1 MSKSSNYW
9 RKREREWKKADLKDE
24 AEYIQEIQDIYSTM
38 LTQINKEIESFF
50 VRYSNKEGMSM
61 AEAKR
66 KASDIDIKEYEKKAK
81 KYVKEKDFSKEANE
95 QMRLYNLAMKVNRLE
110 LLKANIGLELTAGSD
125 ELVSFTKEKL
135 EGAALK
141 QIQRNAGILGDTI
154 VDNAKTAKTIANSS
168 FKNATFSERIWSQ
181 QDLLKNDL
189 YGILSTALIQGRNPR
204 EFIPK
209 VRKSFDVTRYQA
221 ERLLRTELT
230 RVRIQAQAESYEA
243 NGIDEYE
250 YVACGL
256 KDVCPICKVLDKQ
269 IFKLKDME
277 IGENAPPM
285 HPNCVVPDTE
295 IIAPDIEAIT
305 KSDYSGDVIKFVTAN
320 GRNLTVT
327 PNHIVP
333 TSRGWIRAKNLVKG
347 DKVFCYRGCIE
358 NGTVGTPTDNNR
370 TATIE
375 NLFASIIETQGSA
388 TSFVPAASVDLKGDV
403 IPNSKI
409 NIVFVNGELRD
420 KINALMS
427 KFISDSFLIGT
438 GETRESVLSR
448 DGSLSKLLIRIG
460 LAFDGFMGRFD
471 KGSVFFRSSATS
483 RDLISLRRTS
493 DYDARLFKYS
503 VNNAATDFILIG
515 NSQATHAGS
524 VISDNGNLIN
534 LSLSSVNRNSQSN
547 SIFNENFFNSFSSLM
562 DNSRYLSDTFTTL
575 IEIDDIIDIQRCSYS
590 GHVYDASSLSTLY
603 IANGIVTSNCHCSTA
618 PYSDRKVYEQW
629 LNGLANGDHD
639 LRFDE
644 WKDSSGKMAAE
655 LKNDWSKTETRAFSK
670 KEQQEFVNY
679 AKEKGINLVGVK
691 NFDGNP
697 ELLKQ
702 QIDSLRYAMNK
713 YPLRVNKKVSLTIGN
728 LQDEDFASTS
738 DLNITLNKKILRNKD
753 ISEKNIVNDGKFAS
767 PRLQDIVIHE
777 YGHALSTQYGYRGV
791 EIAKKAYYN
800 LYRKEL
806 NADAI
811 LEYLDKNI
819 SGYCTRYYGNREI
832 DIAYNKLKESKFK
845 EITSEILAKNEWQ
858 ETSFT
863 QEYIRMFFRR

>member
-135 EGAALK
+135 EGAALE

-256 KDVCPICKVLDKQ
+256 RDVCPICKVLDKQ
-269 IFKLKDME
+269 TFKLKDME

-285 HPNCVVPDTE
+285 HPNCVLPDTE
-295 IIAPDIEAIT
+295 IIAPGIEAIT

-320 GRNLTVT
+320 GRNVTVT

-333 TSRGWIRAKNLVKG
+333 TSRGWIRAKNLIKG

-358 NGTVGTPTDNNR
+358 SRTIGTPTDNNR
-370 TATIE
+370 TPTIE
-375 NLFASIIETQGSA
+375 NLFASIIEAQSST
-388 TSFVPAASVDLKGDV
+388 TRCVPAASIDLKGDV

-409 NIVFVNGELRD
+409 NIIFVDGKLGD
-420 KINALMS
+420 KINTLMS

-483 RDLISLRRTS
+483 RDLISLRRAS

-503 VNNAATDFILIG
+503 VNNTATDFILIG
-515 NSQATHAGS
+515 NSQTTNAGS
-524 VISDNGNLIN
+524 VISDNGSLIN

-575 IEIDDIIDIQRCSYS
+575 IEVDDIIDIQRCFYS

-618 PYSDRKVYEQW
+618 PYSDRKEYEKW
-629 LNGLANGDHD
+629 LNGLANGEHS
-639 LRFDE
+639 LRFDAWKEQEVTRNLAIRNKNIYGIPTYHSETINKKTQKKVDQALHNVFKEYPEMREFIKKIEFSDKMEDSELASAVINRKLETTLRLNKNLFSDSKKLNDLLSNCPSVFTKKSSIEDYLTHECIHFLE
-644 WKDSSGKMAAE
+644 WKYAIEKQQ
-655 LKNDWSKTETRAFSK
+655 KKAFDYI
-670 KEQQEFVNY
+670 EQDY
-679 AKEKGINLVGVK
+679 YSRL
-691 NFDGNP
+691 
-697 ELLKQ
+697 LLKKACKECDLSYN
-702 QIDSLRYAMNK
+702 DSVIEKEICLYARLK
-713 YPLRVNKKVSLTIGN
+713 
-728 LQDEDFASTS
+728 ASEAIAEACSGGTS
-738 DLNITLNKKILRNKD
+738 RLAKKIKYLVDKEWR
-753 ISEKNIVNDGKFAS
+753 
-767 PRLQDIVIHE
+767 
-777 YGHALSTQYGYRGV
+777 GH
-791 EIAKKAYYN
+791 
-800 LYRKEL
+800 
-806 NADAI
+806 
-811 LEYLDKNI
+811 
-819 SGYCTRYYGNREI
+819 
-832 DIAYNKLKESKFK
+832 
-845 EITSEILAKNEWQ
+845 
-858 ETSFT
+858 
-863 QEYIRMFFRR
+863 

>member
-135 EGAALK
+135 EGAALE

-181 QDLLKNDL
+181 QNLLKNDL
-189 YGILSTALIQGRNPR
+189 YGILSTSLIQGRNPR

-256 KDVCPICKVLDKQ
+256 RDVCPICKVLDKQ

-277 IGENAPPM
+277 IGINAPPM
-285 HPNCVVPDTE
+285 HPNCVLPDTE
-295 IIAPDIEAIT
+295 IIAPGIEAIT

-320 GRNLTVT
+320 GRNVTVT

-358 NGTVGTPTDNNR
+358 SRTIGTPTDNNR
-370 TATIE
+370 TPTIE
-375 NLFASIIETQGSA
+375 NLFASIIEAQSST
-388 TSFVPAASVDLKGDV
+388 TCCVPAASIDLKGDV

-409 NIVFVNGELRD
+409 NIIFVDGKLGD
-420 KINALMS
+420 KINTLMS

-483 RDLISLRRTS
+483 RDLISLRRAS

-503 VNNAATDFILIG
+503 VNNTATDFILIG
-515 NSQATHAGS
+515 NSQTAHAGS
-524 VISDNGNLIN
+524 VISDNGSLIN
-534 LSLSSVNRNSQSN
+534 LSLSSVNRNSQRN

-575 IEIDDIIDIQRCSYS
+575 IEIDDIIDIQRCFYS

-618 PYSDRKVYEQW
+618 PHSDRKEYEKW
-629 LNGLANGDHD
+629 LDGLANGGHD

-644 WKDSSGKMAAE
+644 WKELEAKTNNSGALNGAWNNE
-655 LKNDWSKTETRAFSK
+655 NDPNYK
-670 KEQQEFVNY
+670 KR
-679 AKEKGINLVGVK
+679 
-691 NFDGNP
+691 D
-697 ELLKQ
+697 
-702 QIDSLRYAMNK
+702 
-713 YPLRVNKKVSLTIGN
+713 
-728 LQDEDFASTS
+728 
-738 DLNITLNKKILRNKD
+738 
-753 ISEKNIVNDGKFAS
+753 
-767 PRLQDIVIHE
+767 
-777 YGHALSTQYGYRGV
+777 
-791 EIAKKAYYN
+791 EIAKALYAQITNRKKSYEIKQVAKNSGFTEEEVSNIYEHVFIRKHKFRSGEIKKFDPDYYMAHSWLRLRQGKDIQKHDITMLN
-800 LYRKEL
+800 HELAEEKEMQDSLDVIYEDSHERVQKIYNYQKEL
-806 NADAI
+806 
-811 LEYLDKNI
+811 LEYLKDH
-819 SGYCTRYYGNREI
+819 
-832 DIAYNKLKESKFK
+832 DV
-845 EITSEILAKNEWQ
+845 
-858 ETSFT
+858 
-863 QEYIRMFFRR
+863 

>member
-135 EGAALK
+135 EGAALE

-256 KDVCPICKVLDKQ
+256 RDVCPLCKELDKQ

-285 HPNCVVPDTE
+285 HPNC
-295 IIAPDIEAIT
+295 
-305 KSDYSGDVIKFVTAN
+305 
-320 GRNLTVT
+320 
-327 PNHIVP
+327 H
-333 TSRGWIRAKNLVKG
+333 
-347 DKVFCYRGCIE
+347 C
-358 NGTVGTPTDNNR
+358 
-370 TATIE
+370 
-375 NLFASIIETQGSA
+375 
-388 TSFVPAASVDLKGDV
+388 
-403 IPNSKI
+403 
-409 NIVFVNGELRD
+409 
-420 KINALMS
+420 AL
-427 KFISDSFLIGT
+427 
-438 GETRESVLSR
+438 
-448 DGSLSKLLIRIG
+448 
-460 LAFDGFMGRFD
+460 
-471 KGSVFFRSSATS
+471 
-483 RDLISLRRTS
+483 
-493 DYDARLFKYS
+493 
-503 VNNAATDFILIG
+503 
-515 NSQATHAGS
+515 
-524 VISDNGNLIN
+524 
-534 LSLSSVNRNSQSN
+534 
-547 SIFNENFFNSFSSLM
+547 
-562 DNSRYLSDTFTTL
+562 
-575 IEIDDIIDIQRCSYS
+575 
-590 GHVYDASSLSTLY
+590 
-603 IANGIVTSNCHCSTA
+603 A
-618 PYSDRKVYEQW
+618 PYSDRGVYEKW
-629 LNGLANGDHD
+629 LDGLANGEHD

-644 WKDSSGKMAAE
+644 WKERQSEKSKGFLMSKVKEKIEKTSNDKRYANLSTE
-655 LKNDWSKTETRAFSK
+655 WKNDFNIEIDESVKELNYSSVSRA
-670 KEQQEFVNY
+670 
-679 AKEKGINLVGVK
+679 
-691 NFDGNP
+691 
-697 ELLKQ
+697 LK
-702 QIDSLRYAMNK
+702 SLRNMLNQYPEINK
-713 YPLRVNKKVSLTIGN
+713 YVKRI
-728 LQDEDFASTS
+728 STS
-738 DLNITLNKKILRNKD
+738 DNGAMVFRPSEND
-753 ISEKNIVNDGKFAS
+753 ISLNPKFFKDPDAYRNLIKEQVKIGYWMKGTTIESDMVHEAAHVLEFVLLNRNVNYKNTLQKERAWDSCNEAEKIVLEAFNNLRAKGIIRGN
-767 PRLQDIVIHE
+767 RL
-777 YGHALSTQYGYRGV
+777 
-791 EIAKKAYYN
+791 
-800 LYRKEL
+800 KESL
-806 NADAI
+806 RS
-811 LEYLDKNI
+811 I
-819 SGYCTRYYGNREI
+819 SGYAYVNDSEALAESFSDCFINGNNAHE
-832 DIAYNKLKESKFK
+832 LSK
-845 EITSEILAKNEWQ
+845 EIKRLVDAKL
-858 ETSFT
+858 
-863 QEYIRMFFRR
+863 RR

>member
-135 EGAALK
+135 EGAALE

-243 NGIDEYE
+243 NGINEYE

-256 KDVCPICKVLDKQ
+256 KDVCPLCKELDKQ

-277 IGENAPPM
+277 IGENAPPR
-285 HPNCVVPDTE
+285 HPNC
-295 IIAPDIEAIT
+295 
-305 KSDYSGDVIKFVTAN
+305 
-320 GRNLTVT
+320 
-327 PNHIVP
+327 H
-333 TSRGWIRAKNLVKG
+333 
-347 DKVFCYRGCIE
+347 C
-358 NGTVGTPTDNNR
+358 
-370 TATIE
+370 
-375 NLFASIIETQGSA
+375 
-388 TSFVPAASVDLKGDV
+388 
-403 IPNSKI
+403 
-409 NIVFVNGELRD
+409 
-420 KINALMS
+420 AL
-427 KFISDSFLIGT
+427 
-438 GETRESVLSR
+438 
-448 DGSLSKLLIRIG
+448 
-460 LAFDGFMGRFD
+460 
-471 KGSVFFRSSATS
+471 
-483 RDLISLRRTS
+483 
-493 DYDARLFKYS
+493 
-503 VNNAATDFILIG
+503 
-515 NSQATHAGS
+515 
-524 VISDNGNLIN
+524 
-534 LSLSSVNRNSQSN
+534 
-547 SIFNENFFNSFSSLM
+547 
-562 DNSRYLSDTFTTL
+562 
-575 IEIDDIIDIQRCSYS
+575 
-590 GHVYDASSLSTLY
+590 
-603 IANGIVTSNCHCSTA
+603 A

-644 WKDSSGKMAAE
+644 WK
-655 LKNDWSKTETRAFSK
+655 
-670 KEQQEFVNY
+670 EQFY
-679 AKEKGINLVGVK
+679 AIN
-691 NFDGNP
+691 
-697 ELLKQ
+697 
-702 QIDSLRYAMNK
+702 
-713 YPLRVNKKVSLTIGN
+713 KVSSKLGDRKVYITEQAIDKVKQVEFEGLLDSVGLKELHREILRKSMGDNDSNEVLTIVNVNDYNQKVITFGLERSVMPSKN
-728 LQDEDFASTS
+728 IEALTMMKKSGYQSVYWLHNHGFTNEFSYDDLGCFYDEKVKAVTIVT
-738 DLNITLNKKILRNKD
+738 NKGKIAVLNKTKNYNLTKFRD
-753 ISEKNIVNDGKFAS
+753 IIFEERRKYENPVDHT
-767 PRLQDIVIHE
+767 D
-777 YGHALSTQYGYRGV
+777 
-791 EIAKKAYYN
+791 EIAK
-800 LYRKEL
+800 
-806 NADAI
+806 AI
-811 LEYLDKNI
+811 L
-819 SGYCTRYYGNREI
+819 RRH
-832 DIAYNKLKESKFK
+832 
-845 EITSEILAKNEWQ
+845 NECGIQW
-858 ETSFT
+858 
-863 QEYIRMFFRR
+863 IR

>member
-110 LLKANIGLELTAGSD
+110 LLKANIGLELIAGSD
-125 ELVSFTKEKL
+125 ELVSFTKETL
-135 EGAALK
+135 EGAALE

-154 VDNAKTAKTIANSS
+154 VDNAKTAKTIANAS

-256 KDVCPICKVLDKQ
+256 RDVCPICKILDKQ

-277 IGENAPPM
+277 PGENAPPM
-285 HPNCVVPDTE
+285 HPNCVLPDTE
-295 IIAPDIEAIT
+295 IIAPGIEAIT

-320 GRNLTVT
+320 GRNVTVT
-327 PNHIVP
+327 PNHIMP

-358 NGTVGTPTDNNR
+358 SRTIGTPTDNNR
-370 TATIE
+370 APTIE
-375 NLFASIIETQGSA
+375 NLFASIIEAQGS
-388 TSFVPAASVDLKGDV
+388 TTCCVPAASVDLKGDV

-409 NIVFVNGELRD
+409 NIIFVDGKLRD
-420 KINALMS
+420 KINTLMS
-427 KFISDSFLIGT
+427 KCISNSFLIGT

-483 RDLISLRRTS
+483 RDLISLRRAS
-493 DYDARLFKYS
+493 DYDARLSKYS
-503 VNNAATDFILIG
+503 VNNTATDFILIG
-515 NSQATHAGS
+515 NSQTTHAGS
-524 VISDNGNLIN
+524 VISNNGNFIN

-575 IEIDDIIDIQRCSYS
+575 IEVDDIIDIQRCFYS

-603 IANGIVTSNCHCSTA
+603 IANGIVTSNCHCATA
-618 PYSDRKVYEQW
+618 PHSDRKEYEKW

-644 WKDSSGKMAAE
+644 WKSIDFNAQIEQHKKGNKVNITSQAINKIKNVRPTGYTEDEAHESMLVRQE
-655 LKNDWSKTETRAFSK
+655 LLSYSK
-670 KEQQEFVNY
+670 KYNNSNEVLALRKITNTEKTPTNFVKGTEDSVDFLGDSDTFHLLVSSDERTLELVHNHPGLSY
-679 AKEKGINLVGVK
+679 FSMNDINVFMTYPTIKTMTIVTNQGKTWYINKLDNFNFVEAKSV
-691 NFDGNP
+691 
-697 ELLKQ
+697 
-702 QIDSLRYAMNK
+702 M
-713 YPLRVNKKVSLTIGN
+713 
-728 LQDEDFASTS
+728 
-738 DLNITLNKKILRNKD
+738 KD
-753 ISEKNIVNDGKFAS
+753 IVEKYKDKDVAIEKF
-767 PRLQDIVIHE
+767 LKK
-777 YGHALSTQYGYRGV
+777 GY
-791 EIAKKAYYN
+791 
-800 LYRKEL
+800 
-806 NADAI
+806 
-811 LEYLDKNI
+811 
-819 SGYCTRYYGNREI
+819 
-832 DIAYNKLKESKFK
+832 
-845 EITSEILAKNEWQ
+845 
-858 ETSFT
+858 SFGI
-863 QEYIRMFFRR
+863 ERN

>member
-66 KASDIDIKEYEKKAK
+66 KASDIDIKEYEKKVK

-110 LLKANIGLELTAGSD
+110 LLKANIGLELTTGSD

-135 EGAALK
+135 EGAALE

-154 VDNAKTAKTIANSS
+154 IDNAKTAKTIANSS

-256 KDVCPICKVLDKQ
+256 RDVCPICKVLDKQ

-277 IGENAPPM
+277 PGENAPPM
-285 HPNCVVPDTE
+285 HPNCVLPDTE
-295 IIAPDIEAIT
+295 IIAPGIEAIT

-320 GRNLTVT
+320 GRNVTVT

-333 TSRGWIRAKNLVKG
+333 TSRGWIRAKNLIKG

-358 NGTVGTPTDNNR
+358 SRTIGTPTDNNR
-370 TATIE
+370 TPTIE
-375 NLFASIIETQGSA
+375 NLFASIIEAQSST
-388 TSFVPAASVDLKGDV
+388 TCCVPAASIDLKGDV

-409 NIVFVNGELRD
+409 NIIFVDGKLGD
-420 KINALMS
+420 KINTLMS

-483 RDLISLRRTS
+483 RDLISLRRAS

-503 VNNAATDFILIG
+503 VNNTATDFILIG
-515 NSQATHAGS
+515 NSQTTHAGS
-524 VISDNGNLIN
+524 VISDNGSLIN

-575 IEIDDIIDIQRCSYS
+575 IEVDDIIDIQRCFYS

-618 PYSDRKVYEQW
+618 PYSDRKEYEKW
-629 LNGLANGDHD
+629 LDGLANGEHN
-639 LRFDE
+639 LRFDK
-644 WKDSSGKMAAE
+644 W
-655 LKNDWSKTETRAFSK
+655 
-670 KEQQEFVNY
+670 
-679 AKEKGINLVGVK
+679 KEKQALHENKKGPITVITESAINRVPLMKLTRLTEKEAKKLQAIHKRLLEESRVHNQSNEVGYKMTPDFKPKETKYGSDDKLIFSSVSISPKTYVAHNHPRNNSYSINDLLFFYENEDVQLLTIVK
-691 NFDGNP
+691 NNGNI
-697 ELLKQ
+697 ELL
-702 QIDSLRYAMNK
+702 D
-713 YPLRVNKKVSLTIGN
+713 
-728 LQDEDFASTS
+728 
-738 DLNITLNKKILRNKD
+738 
-753 ISEKNIVNDGKFAS
+753 
-767 PRLQDIVIHE
+767 
-777 YGHALSTQYGYRGV
+777 
-791 EIAKKAYYN
+791 KAN
-800 LYRKEL
+800 F
-806 NADAI
+806 
-811 LEYLDKNI
+811 DK
-819 SGYCTRYYGNREI
+819 
-832 DIAYNKLKESKFK
+832 SKFK
-845 EITSEILAKNEWQ
+845 TLVRRNIKKYTSNKGEIDYDKVISQTLKEASKKGLIEWMK
-858 ETSFT
+858 S
-863 QEYIRMFFRR
+863 

>member
-50 VRYSNKEGMSM
+50 VRYSNKKGMSM

-135 EGAALK
+135 EGAALE

-189 YGILSTALIQGRNPR
+189 YGILSKALIQGRNPR

-256 KDVCPICKVLDKQ
+256 RDVCPICKVLDKQ

-285 HPNCVVPDTE
+285 HPNC
-295 IIAPDIEAIT
+295 
-305 KSDYSGDVIKFVTAN
+305 
-320 GRNLTVT
+320 
-327 PNHIVP
+327 
-333 TSRGWIRAKNLVKG
+333 
-347 DKVFCYRGCIE
+347 
-358 NGTVGTPTDNNR
+358 
-370 TATIE
+370 
-375 NLFASIIETQGSA
+375 
-388 TSFVPAASVDLKGDV
+388 
-403 IPNSKI
+403 
-409 NIVFVNGELRD
+409 
-420 KINALMS
+420 
-427 KFISDSFLIGT
+427 
-438 GETRESVLSR
+438 
-448 DGSLSKLLIRIG
+448 
-460 LAFDGFMGRFD
+460 
-471 KGSVFFRSSATS
+471 
-483 RDLISLRRTS
+483 
-493 DYDARLFKYS
+493 
-503 VNNAATDFILIG
+503 
-515 NSQATHAGS
+515 
-524 VISDNGNLIN
+524 
-534 LSLSSVNRNSQSN
+534 
-547 SIFNENFFNSFSSLM
+547 
-562 DNSRYLSDTFTTL
+562 
-575 IEIDDIIDIQRCSYS
+575 
-590 GHVYDASSLSTLY
+590 
-603 IANGIVTSNCHCSTA
+603 HCSTA
-618 PYSDRKVYEQW
+618 PHSDRKVYEQW
-629 LNGLANGDHD
+629 LNGLANGEHD

-644 WKDSSGKMAAE
+644 WKDSTGKMAAE
-655 LKNDWSKTETRAFSK
+655 LKNDWSKTETRTFSK

-679 AKEKGINLVGVK
+679 AKEKGVNLVGIK
-691 NFDGNP
+691 NFDGDP

-713 YPLRVNKKVSLTIGN
+713 YPLKVNKKVSLTVGN
-728 LQDEDFASTS
+728 LDDEDFASTAN
-738 DLNITLNKKILRNKD
+738 LNITLNKKILRNKD
-753 ISEKNIVNDGKFAS
+753 VSEKNIANDGEFAS

-806 NADAI
+806 NADEI
-811 LEYLDKNI
+811 LDYLDKNI

-845 EITSEILAKNEWQ
+845 EITSEILARNEWQ

>member
-135 EGAALK
+135 EGAALE

-154 VDNAKTAKTIANSS
+154 VDNAKTARTIANSS

-285 HPNCVVPDTE
+285 HPNCVLPDTE
-295 IIAPDIEAIT
+295 IIAPGIEAIT

-320 GRNLTVT
+320 GRNVTVT

-333 TSRGWIRAKNLVKG
+333 TSRGWIRAKNLIKG

-358 NGTVGTPTDNNR
+358 SRTIGTPTDNNR
-370 TATIE
+370 TPTIE
-375 NLFASIIETQGSA
+375 NLFASIIEAQGS
-388 TSFVPAASVDLKGDV
+388 TTCCVPAASIDLKGDV

-409 NIVFVNGELRD
+409 NIIFVDGKLGD
-420 KINALMS
+420 KINTLMS
-427 KFISDSFLIGT
+427 KFISDSFLVGT

-483 RDLISLRRTS
+483 RDLISLRRAS

-503 VNNAATDFILIG
+503 VNNTATDFILIG
-515 NSQATHAGS
+515 NSQTTHAGS
-524 VISDNGNLIN
+524 VISDNGSLIN

-562 DNSRYLSDTFTTL
+562 DNSRYLSDTFATL
-575 IEIDDIIDIQRCSYS
+575 IEIDDIIDIQRCFYS

-618 PYSDRKVYEQW
+618 PYSDRKVYEKW
-629 LNGLANGDHD
+629 LNGLANGEHS

-644 WKDSSGKMAAE
+644 WKEQEVTRNLAIRNKNIYGIPTYHSETINKKTQKKVDQALHNVFKEYPEMREFIKKIEFSDKMEDSE
-655 LKNDWSKTETRAFSK
+655 LASAVINRKLETTLRLNKNLFSDSK
-670 KEQQEFVNY
+670 KLNDLLSNCPSVFTKKGSIEDYLTHECIHFLEWKYAIEKQQKKAFDYIEQDY
-679 AKEKGINLVGVK
+679 YSRL
-691 NFDGNP
+691 
-697 ELLKQ
+697 LLKKACKECDLSYN
-702 QIDSLRYAMNK
+702 DSVIEKEICLYARLK
-713 YPLRVNKKVSLTIGN
+713 
-728 LQDEDFASTS
+728 ASEAIAEACSGGTS
-738 DLNITLNKKILRNKD
+738 RLAKKIKYLVDKEWR
-753 ISEKNIVNDGKFAS
+753 
-767 PRLQDIVIHE
+767 
-777 YGHALSTQYGYRGV
+777 GH
-791 EIAKKAYYN
+791 
-800 LYRKEL
+800 
-806 NADAI
+806 
-811 LEYLDKNI
+811 
-819 SGYCTRYYGNREI
+819 
-832 DIAYNKLKESKFK
+832 
-845 EITSEILAKNEWQ
+845 
-858 ETSFT
+858 
-863 QEYIRMFFRR
+863 

>member
-135 EGAALK
+135 EGAALE

-277 IGENAPPM
+277 IGENAPPR
-285 HPNCVVPDTE
+285 HPNC
-295 IIAPDIEAIT
+295 
-305 KSDYSGDVIKFVTAN
+305 
-320 GRNLTVT
+320 
-327 PNHIVP
+327 H
-333 TSRGWIRAKNLVKG
+333 
-347 DKVFCYRGCIE
+347 C
-358 NGTVGTPTDNNR
+358 
-370 TATIE
+370 
-375 NLFASIIETQGSA
+375 
-388 TSFVPAASVDLKGDV
+388 
-403 IPNSKI
+403 
-409 NIVFVNGELRD
+409 
-420 KINALMS
+420 AL
-427 KFISDSFLIGT
+427 
-438 GETRESVLSR
+438 
-448 DGSLSKLLIRIG
+448 
-460 LAFDGFMGRFD
+460 
-471 KGSVFFRSSATS
+471 
-483 RDLISLRRTS
+483 
-493 DYDARLFKYS
+493 
-503 VNNAATDFILIG
+503 
-515 NSQATHAGS
+515 
-524 VISDNGNLIN
+524 
-534 LSLSSVNRNSQSN
+534 
-547 SIFNENFFNSFSSLM
+547 
-562 DNSRYLSDTFTTL
+562 
-575 IEIDDIIDIQRCSYS
+575 
-590 GHVYDASSLSTLY
+590 
-603 IANGIVTSNCHCSTA
+603 A

-629 LNGLANGDHD
+629 LNGLANGEHD

-644 WKDSSGKMAAE
+644 WKEQEVTRNLAIRNKNIYGIPTYHSETINKKTQKKVDQALHNVFKEYPEMREFIKKIEFSDKMEDSE
-655 LKNDWSKTETRAFSK
+655 LASAVINRKLETTLRLNKNLFSDSK
-670 KEQQEFVNY
+670 KLNDLLSNCPSVFTKKSSIEDYLTHECIHFLEWKYAIEKQQKKAFDYIEQDY
-679 AKEKGINLVGVK
+679 YSRL
-691 NFDGNP
+691 
-697 ELLKQ
+697 LLKKACKECDLSYN
-702 QIDSLRYAMNK
+702 DSVIEKEICLYARLK
-713 YPLRVNKKVSLTIGN
+713 
-728 LQDEDFASTS
+728 ASEAIAEACSGGTS
-738 DLNITLNKKILRNKD
+738 RLAKKIKYLVDKEWR
-753 ISEKNIVNDGKFAS
+753 
-767 PRLQDIVIHE
+767 
-777 YGHALSTQYGYRGV
+777 GH
-791 EIAKKAYYN
+791 
-800 LYRKEL
+800 
-806 NADAI
+806 
-811 LEYLDKNI
+811 
-819 SGYCTRYYGNREI
+819 
-832 DIAYNKLKESKFK
+832 
-845 EITSEILAKNEWQ
+845 
-858 ETSFT
+858 
-863 QEYIRMFFRR
+863 

>member
-50 VRYSNKEGMSM
+50 VRYSNKKGMSM

-135 EGAALK
+135 EGAALE

-256 KDVCPICKVLDKQ
+256 RDVCPLCKELDKQ

-277 IGENAPPM
+277 IGENAPPR
-285 HPNCVVPDTE
+285 HPNC
-295 IIAPDIEAIT
+295 
-305 KSDYSGDVIKFVTAN
+305 
-320 GRNLTVT
+320 
-327 PNHIVP
+327 H
-333 TSRGWIRAKNLVKG
+333 
-347 DKVFCYRGCIE
+347 C
-358 NGTVGTPTDNNR
+358 
-370 TATIE
+370 
-375 NLFASIIETQGSA
+375 
-388 TSFVPAASVDLKGDV
+388 
-403 IPNSKI
+403 
-409 NIVFVNGELRD
+409 
-420 KINALMS
+420 AL
-427 KFISDSFLIGT
+427 
-438 GETRESVLSR
+438 
-448 DGSLSKLLIRIG
+448 
-460 LAFDGFMGRFD
+460 
-471 KGSVFFRSSATS
+471 
-483 RDLISLRRTS
+483 
-493 DYDARLFKYS
+493 
-503 VNNAATDFILIG
+503 
-515 NSQATHAGS
+515 
-524 VISDNGNLIN
+524 
-534 LSLSSVNRNSQSN
+534 
-547 SIFNENFFNSFSSLM
+547 
-562 DNSRYLSDTFTTL
+562 
-575 IEIDDIIDIQRCSYS
+575 
-590 GHVYDASSLSTLY
+590 
-603 IANGIVTSNCHCSTA
+603 A

-629 LNGLANGDHD
+629 LNGLANGEHD
-639 LRFDE
+639 LRFEE
-644 WKDSSGKMAAE
+644 WKDSTGKMAAE
-655 LKNDWSKTETRAFSK
+655 LKNDWSKTETRTFSK

-679 AKEKGINLVGVK
+679 AKEKGVNLVGVK
-691 NFDGNP
+691 NFDGDP

-713 YPLRVNKKVSLTIGN
+713 YPLKVNKKVSLTVGN
-728 LQDEDFASTS
+728 LDDEDFASTAN
-738 DLNITLNKKILRNKD
+738 LNITLNKKILRNKD
-753 ISEKNIVNDGKFAS
+753 VSEKNIANDGEFAS

-777 YGHALSTQYGYRGV
+777 YGHVLSAQYGNRGV

-806 NADAI
+806 NADEI

-819 SGYCTRYYGNREI
+819 SGYCTRYYGNREL

>member
-135 EGAALK
+135 EGAALE

-189 YGILSTALIQGRNPR
+189 YGILSAALIQGRNPR

-277 IGENAPPM
+277 PGENAPPM
-285 HPNCVVPDTE
+285 HPNCVLPDTE
-295 IIAPDIEAIT
+295 IIAPGIEAIT

-320 GRNLTVT
+320 GRNVTVT

-358 NGTVGTPTDNNR
+358 SRTIGTPTDNNR
-370 TATIE
+370 TPTIE
-375 NLFASIIETQGSA
+375 NLFASIIEAQSST
-388 TSFVPAASVDLKGDV
+388 TCCVPAASIDLKGDV

-409 NIVFVNGELRD
+409 NIIFVDGKLGD
-420 KINALMS
+420 KINTLMS

-483 RDLISLRRTS
+483 RDLISLRRAS

-503 VNNAATDFILIG
+503 VNNTATDFILIG
-515 NSQATHAGS
+515 NSQTTHTGS
-524 VISDNGNLIN
+524 VISDNGSLIN

-575 IEIDDIIDIQRCSYS
+575 IEIDDIIDIQRCFYS

-618 PYSDRKVYEQW
+618 PHSDRKEYEKW
-629 LNGLANGDHD
+629 LDGLANEEHD

-644 WKDSSGKMAAE
+644 WKEQEVTRNLAIRNKNIYGIPTYHSETINKRTQKKVDQALHNVFKEYPEMREFIKKIEFSDKMEDSE
-655 LKNDWSKTETRAFSK
+655 LASAVINRKLETTLRLNKNLFSDSK
-670 KEQQEFVNY
+670 KLNDLLSNCPSVFTKKSSIEDYLTHECIHFLEWKYAIEKQQKKAFDYIEQDY
-679 AKEKGINLVGVK
+679 YSRL
-691 NFDGNP
+691 
-697 ELLKQ
+697 LLKKACKECDLSYN
-702 QIDSLRYAMNK
+702 DSVIEKEICLYARLK
-713 YPLRVNKKVSLTIGN
+713 
-728 LQDEDFASTS
+728 ASEAIAEACSGGTS
-738 DLNITLNKKILRNKD
+738 RLAKKIKYLVDKEWR
-753 ISEKNIVNDGKFAS
+753 
-767 PRLQDIVIHE
+767 
-777 YGHALSTQYGYRGV
+777 GH
-791 EIAKKAYYN
+791 
-800 LYRKEL
+800 
-806 NADAI
+806 
-811 LEYLDKNI
+811 
-819 SGYCTRYYGNREI
+819 
-832 DIAYNKLKESKFK
+832 
-845 EITSEILAKNEWQ
+845 
-858 ETSFT
+858 
-863 QEYIRMFFRR
+863 

>member
-135 EGAALK
+135 EGAALE

-277 IGENAPPM
+277 PGENAPPM
-285 HPNCVVPDTE
+285 HPNCVLPDTE
-295 IIAPDIEAIT
+295 IIAPGIEAIT

-320 GRNLTVT
+320 GRNVTVT

-358 NGTVGTPTDNNR
+358 SRTIGTPTDNNR
-370 TATIE
+370 TPTIE
-375 NLFASIIETQGSA
+375 NLFASIIEAQSST
-388 TSFVPAASVDLKGDV
+388 TCCVPAASIDLKGDV

-409 NIVFVNGELRD
+409 NIIFVDGKLGD
-420 KINALMS
+420 KINTLMS

-483 RDLISLRRTS
+483 RDLISLRRAS

-503 VNNAATDFILIG
+503 VNNTATDFILIG
-515 NSQATHAGS
+515 NSQTTHTGS
-524 VISDNGNLIN
+524 VISDNGSLIN

-575 IEIDDIIDIQRCSYS
+575 IEIDDIIDIQRCFYS

-618 PYSDRKVYEQW
+618 PHSDRKEYEKW
-629 LNGLANGDHD
+629 LDGLANEEHD

-644 WKDSSGKMAAE
+644 WKEQEVTRNLAIRNKNIYGIPTYHSETINKRTQKKVDQALHNVFKEYPEMREFIKKIEFSDKMEDSE
-655 LKNDWSKTETRAFSK
+655 LASAVINRKLETTLRLNKNLFSDSK
-670 KEQQEFVNY
+670 KLNDLLSNCPSVFTKKSSIEDYLTHECIHFLEWKYAIEKQQKKAFDYIEQDY
-679 AKEKGINLVGVK
+679 YSRL
-691 NFDGNP
+691 
-697 ELLKQ
+697 LLKKACKECDLSYN
-702 QIDSLRYAMNK
+702 DSVIEKEICLYARLK
-713 YPLRVNKKVSLTIGN
+713 
-728 LQDEDFASTS
+728 ASEAIAEACSGGTS
-738 DLNITLNKKILRNKD
+738 RLAKKIKYLVDKEWR
-753 ISEKNIVNDGKFAS
+753 
-767 PRLQDIVIHE
+767 
-777 YGHALSTQYGYRGV
+777 GH
-791 EIAKKAYYN
+791 
-800 LYRKEL
+800 
-806 NADAI
+806 
-811 LEYLDKNI
+811 
-819 SGYCTRYYGNREI
+819 
-832 DIAYNKLKESKFK
+832 
-845 EITSEILAKNEWQ
+845 
-858 ETSFT
+858 
-863 QEYIRMFFRR
+863 

>member
-9 RKREREWKKADLKDE
+9 RKREREWKKADLRDE
-24 AEYIQEIQDIYSTM
+24 AKYIQEIQDIYSTM

-50 VRYSNKEGMSM
+50 VRYSNKESMSM
-61 AEAKR
+61 VEAKR

-95 QMRLYNLAMKVNRLE
+95 QLRLYNLAMKVNRLE

-135 EGAALK
+135 EGAALE
-141 QIQRNAGILGDTI
+141 QIRRNAGILGDTI

-256 KDVCPICKVLDKQ
+256 RDVCPLCKELDKQ

-277 IGENAPPM
+277 IGENAPPR
-285 HPNCVVPDTE
+285 HPNC
-295 IIAPDIEAIT
+295 
-305 KSDYSGDVIKFVTAN
+305 
-320 GRNLTVT
+320 
-327 PNHIVP
+327 H
-333 TSRGWIRAKNLVKG
+333 
-347 DKVFCYRGCIE
+347 C
-358 NGTVGTPTDNNR
+358 
-370 TATIE
+370 
-375 NLFASIIETQGSA
+375 
-388 TSFVPAASVDLKGDV
+388 
-403 IPNSKI
+403 
-409 NIVFVNGELRD
+409 
-420 KINALMS
+420 AL
-427 KFISDSFLIGT
+427 
-438 GETRESVLSR
+438 
-448 DGSLSKLLIRIG
+448 
-460 LAFDGFMGRFD
+460 
-471 KGSVFFRSSATS
+471 
-483 RDLISLRRTS
+483 
-493 DYDARLFKYS
+493 
-503 VNNAATDFILIG
+503 
-515 NSQATHAGS
+515 
-524 VISDNGNLIN
+524 
-534 LSLSSVNRNSQSN
+534 
-547 SIFNENFFNSFSSLM
+547 
-562 DNSRYLSDTFTTL
+562 
-575 IEIDDIIDIQRCSYS
+575 
-590 GHVYDASSLSTLY
+590 
-603 IANGIVTSNCHCSTA
+603 A

-629 LNGLANGDHD
+629 LNGLANGEHD

-644 WKDSSGKMAAE
+644 WKDSTGKMAAE
-655 LKNDWSKTETRAFSK
+655 LKNDWSKTETRTFSK

-679 AKEKGINLVGVK
+679 AKEKGVNLVGIK
-691 NFDGNP
+691 NFDGDP

-713 YPLRVNKKVSLTIGN
+713 YPLKVNKKVSLTVGN
-728 LQDEDFASTS
+728 LDDEDFASTAN
-738 DLNITLNKKILRNKD
+738 LNITLNKKILRNKD
-753 ISEKNIVNDGKFAS
+753 VSEKNIANDGEFAS

-777 YGHALSTQYGYRGV
+777 YGHVLSAQYGNRGV

-806 NADAI
+806 NADEI

-819 SGYCTRYYGNREI
+819 SGYCTRYYGNREL

>member
-135 EGAALK
+135 EGAALE

-256 KDVCPICKVLDKQ
+256 RDVCPICKVLDKQ

-285 HPNCVVPDTE
+285 HPNCHCAL
-295 IIAPDIEAIT
+295 APHSE
-305 KSDYSGDVIKFVTAN
+305 
-320 GRNLTVT
+320 
-327 PNHIVP
+327 
-333 TSRGWIRAKNLVKG
+333 
-347 DKVFCYRGCIE
+347 
-358 NGTVGTPTDNNR
+358 
-370 TATIE
+370 
-375 NLFASIIETQGSA
+375 
-388 TSFVPAASVDLKGDV
+388 
-403 IPNSKI
+403 
-409 NIVFVNGELRD
+409 
-420 KINALMS
+420 
-427 KFISDSFLIGT
+427 
-438 GETRESVLSR
+438 
-448 DGSLSKLLIRIG
+448 
-460 LAFDGFMGRFD
+460 
-471 KGSVFFRSSATS
+471 
-483 RDLISLRRTS
+483 
-493 DYDARLFKYS
+493 
-503 VNNAATDFILIG
+503 
-515 NSQATHAGS
+515 
-524 VISDNGNLIN
+524 
-534 LSLSSVNRNSQSN
+534 
-547 SIFNENFFNSFSSLM
+547 
-562 DNSRYLSDTFTTL
+562 
-575 IEIDDIIDIQRCSYS
+575 
-590 GHVYDASSLSTLY
+590 
-603 IANGIVTSNCHCSTA
+603 
-618 PYSDRKVYEQW
+618 RKEYEKW
-629 LNGLANGDHD
+629 LDGLANGEHS

-644 WKDSSGKMAAE
+644 WKEQASFKESGLRTKDKGNYGVKWNVIKGKNYTRRFDALSDNPKANQLAA
-655 LKNDWSKTETRAFSK
+655 TRARNMLK
-670 KEQQEFVNY
+670 HRDGRNTEELY
-679 AKEKGINLVGVK
+679 AISLTSAKDVSNILDQHNPFGVTRTEKFNKDMERAEKANNIVLLMHNHPNGYTPSIDDLN
-691 NFDGNP
+691 
-697 ELLKQ
+697 ELLNHTN
-702 QIDSLRYAMNK
+702 A
-713 YPLRVNKKVSLTIGN
+713 VGLTVGHN
-728 LQDEDFASTS
+728 GTLFFYSKPKARLTES
-738 DLNITLNKKILRNKD
+738 DLTVVLMKCKGYNSLEERYIKAMEMLSKD
-753 ISEKNIVNDGKFAS
+753 EKF
-767 PRLQDIVIHE
+767 LFE
-777 YGHALSTQYGYRGV
+777 
-791 EIAKKAYYN
+791 
-800 LYRKEL
+800 
-806 NADAI
+806 
-811 LEYLDKNI
+811 
-819 SGYCTRYYGNREI
+819 
-832 DIAYNKLKESKFK
+832 FK
-845 EITSEILAKNEWQ
+845 VL
-858 ETSFT
+858 
-863 QEYIRMFFRR
+863 

>member
-95 QMRLYNLAMKVNRLE
+95 QMRQYNLAMKVNRLE

-135 EGAALK
+135 EGAALE

-230 RVRIQAQAESYEA
+230 RVHIQAQAESYEA

-256 KDVCPICKVLDKQ
+256 RDVCPICKVLDKQ

-277 IGENAPPM
+277 PGENAPPM
-285 HPNCVVPDTE
+285 HPNCVLPDTE
-295 IIAPDIEAIT
+295 IIAPGIEAIT

-320 GRNLTVT
+320 GRNVTVT

-333 TSRGWIRAKNLVKG
+333 TSRGWIRAKNLIKG

-358 NGTVGTPTDNNR
+358 SRTIGTPTDNNR
-370 TATIE
+370 TPTIE
-375 NLFASIIETQGSA
+375 NLFASIIEAQSST
-388 TSFVPAASVDLKGDV
+388 TCCVPAASIDLKGDV

-409 NIVFVNGELRD
+409 NIIFVDGKLGD
-420 KINALMS
+420 KINTLMS

-471 KGSVFFRSSATS
+471 KDSVFFRSSATS
-483 RDLISLRRTS
+483 RDLISLRRAS

-503 VNNAATDFILIG
+503 VNNTATDFILIG
-515 NSQATHAGS
+515 NSQTTHAGS
-524 VISDNGNLIN
+524 VISDNGSLIN

-575 IEIDDIIDIQRCSYS
+575 IEVDDIIDIQRCFYS

-618 PYSDRKVYEQW
+618 PYSDRKEYEKW
-629 LNGLANGDHD
+629 LNGLANGEHS

-644 WKDSSGKMAAE
+644 WKEQEVTRNLAIRNKNIYGIPTYHSETINKKTQKKVDQALHNVFKEYPEMREFIKKIEFSDKMEDSE
-655 LKNDWSKTETRAFSK
+655 LASAVINRKLETTLRLNKNLFSDSK
-670 KEQQEFVNY
+670 KLNDLLSNCPSVFTKKSSIEDYLTHECIHFLEWKYAIEKQQKKAFDYIEQDY
-679 AKEKGINLVGVK
+679 YSRL
-691 NFDGNP
+691 
-697 ELLKQ
+697 LLKKACKECDLSYN
-702 QIDSLRYAMNK
+702 DSVIEKEICLYARLK
-713 YPLRVNKKVSLTIGN
+713 
-728 LQDEDFASTS
+728 ASEAIAEACSGGTS
-738 DLNITLNKKILRNKD
+738 RLAKKIKYLVDKEWR
-753 ISEKNIVNDGKFAS
+753 
-767 PRLQDIVIHE
+767 
-777 YGHALSTQYGYRGV
+777 GH
-791 EIAKKAYYN
+791 
-800 LYRKEL
+800 
-806 NADAI
+806 
-811 LEYLDKNI
+811 
-819 SGYCTRYYGNREI
+819 
-832 DIAYNKLKESKFK
+832 
-845 EITSEILAKNEWQ
+845 
-858 ETSFT
+858 
-863 QEYIRMFFRR
+863 

>member
-9 RKREREWKKADLKDE
+9 RKRELEWKKADLKDE

-50 VRYSNKEGMSM
+50 IRYSTKEGMSM

-135 EGAALK
+135 EGAALE

-256 KDVCPICKVLDKQ
+256 KDVCPLCKELDRQ

-277 IGENAPPM
+277 PGENAPP
-285 HPNCVVPDTE
+285 
-295 IIAPDIEAIT
+295 
-305 KSDYSGDVIKFVTAN
+305 
-320 GRNLTVT
+320 R
-327 PNHIVP
+327 
-333 TSRGWIRAKNLVKG
+333 
-347 DKVFCYRGCIE
+347 
-358 NGTVGTPTDNNR
+358 
-370 TATIE
+370 
-375 NLFASIIETQGSA
+375 
-388 TSFVPAASVDLKGDV
+388 
-403 IPNSKI
+403 
-409 NIVFVNGELRD
+409 
-420 KINALMS
+420 
-427 KFISDSFLIGT
+427 
-438 GETRESVLSR
+438 
-448 DGSLSKLLIRIG
+448 
-460 LAFDGFMGRFD
+460 
-471 KGSVFFRSSATS
+471 
-483 RDLISLRRTS
+483 
-493 DYDARLFKYS
+493 
-503 VNNAATDFILIG
+503 
-515 NSQATHAGS
+515 HA
-524 VISDNGNLIN
+524 
-534 LSLSSVNRNSQSN
+534 
-547 SIFNENFFNSFSSLM
+547 
-562 DNSRYLSDTFTTL
+562 
-575 IEIDDIIDIQRCSYS
+575 
-590 GHVYDASSLSTLY
+590 
-603 IANGIVTSNCHCSTA
+603 NCHCSTA
-618 PYSDRKVYEQW
+618 PYSDRSAYEKW
-629 LNGLANGDHD
+629 LNGLANGEHS

-644 WKDSSGKMAAE
+644 WKENISKMAAE
-655 LKNDWSKTETRAFSK
+655 SKNDWSKTETRTFSK

-679 AKEKGINLVGVK
+679 AKEKGINLVGIK
-691 NFDGNP
+691 NFDGDP

-702 QIDSLRYAMNK
+702 QIDSLQYAMNK

-728 LQDEDFASTS
+728 LPDEDFASTA
-738 DLNITLNKKILRNKD
+738 DLNITLNKKILRSKI
-753 ISEKNIVNDGKFAS
+753 ISEKNIVNGGNFAS
-767 PRLQDIVIHE
+767 PRLKDIVIHE
-777 YGHALSTQYGYRGV
+777 YGHALSTQYGNRGV

-800 LYRKEL
+800 LYRKEVRS
-806 NADAI
+806 DEI
-811 LEYLDKNI
+811 LSYLEKNV
-819 SGYCTRYYGNREI
+819 SVYCSHYYGDYDLDVLRKKVNVKR
-832 DIAYNKLKESKFK
+832 YK
-845 EITSEILAKNEWQ
+845 EITSEILAKNEWK
-858 ETSFT
+858 ETAFT
-863 QEYIRMFFRR
+863 HEYIRLLLERRLSNEQ

>member
-135 EGAALK
+135 EGAALE

-181 QDLLKNDL
+181 QDLLKNGL

-277 IGENAPPM
+277 PGENAPPM
-285 HPNCVVPDTE
+285 HPNC
-295 IIAPDIEAIT
+295 
-305 KSDYSGDVIKFVTAN
+305 
-320 GRNLTVT
+320 
-327 PNHIVP
+327 
-333 TSRGWIRAKNLVKG
+333 
-347 DKVFCYRGCIE
+347 
-358 NGTVGTPTDNNR
+358 
-370 TATIE
+370 
-375 NLFASIIETQGSA
+375 
-388 TSFVPAASVDLKGDV
+388 
-403 IPNSKI
+403 
-409 NIVFVNGELRD
+409 
-420 KINALMS
+420 
-427 KFISDSFLIGT
+427 
-438 GETRESVLSR
+438 
-448 DGSLSKLLIRIG
+448 
-460 LAFDGFMGRFD
+460 
-471 KGSVFFRSSATS
+471 
-483 RDLISLRRTS
+483 
-493 DYDARLFKYS
+493 
-503 VNNAATDFILIG
+503 
-515 NSQATHAGS
+515 
-524 VISDNGNLIN
+524 
-534 LSLSSVNRNSQSN
+534 
-547 SIFNENFFNSFSSLM
+547 
-562 DNSRYLSDTFTTL
+562 
-575 IEIDDIIDIQRCSYS
+575 
-590 GHVYDASSLSTLY
+590 
-603 IANGIVTSNCHCSTA
+603 HCSTA
-618 PYSDRKVYEQW
+618 PHSDRKVYEQW
-629 LNGLANGDHD
+629 LDGLANGEHD

-644 WKDSSGKMAAE
+644 WKDTTGKMAAE
-655 LKNDWSKTETRAFSK
+655 LKNDWSKTETRTFSK

-679 AKEKGINLVGVK
+679 AKEKEINLVGIK

-702 QIDSLRYAMNK
+702 QIDSLHYAINK
-713 YPLRVNKKVSLTIGN
+713 YPLKVNKKVSLTIGN
-728 LQDEDFASTS
+728 LQDADFASTAN
-738 DLNITLNKKILRNKD
+738 LNITLNKKILRNKD
-753 ISEKNIVNDGKFAS
+753 VSEKNIANDGEFAS

-806 NADAI
+806 NADEI
-811 LEYLDKNI
+811 LDYLDKNI

-832 DIAYNKLKESKFK
+832 DIACNKLKESKFK

>member
-135 EGAALK
+135 EGAALE

-285 HPNCVVPDTE
+285 HPNCHCAL
-295 IIAPDIEAIT
+295 APHSE
-305 KSDYSGDVIKFVTAN
+305 
-320 GRNLTVT
+320 
-327 PNHIVP
+327 
-333 TSRGWIRAKNLVKG
+333 
-347 DKVFCYRGCIE
+347 
-358 NGTVGTPTDNNR
+358 
-370 TATIE
+370 
-375 NLFASIIETQGSA
+375 
-388 TSFVPAASVDLKGDV
+388 
-403 IPNSKI
+403 
-409 NIVFVNGELRD
+409 
-420 KINALMS
+420 
-427 KFISDSFLIGT
+427 
-438 GETRESVLSR
+438 
-448 DGSLSKLLIRIG
+448 
-460 LAFDGFMGRFD
+460 
-471 KGSVFFRSSATS
+471 
-483 RDLISLRRTS
+483 
-493 DYDARLFKYS
+493 
-503 VNNAATDFILIG
+503 
-515 NSQATHAGS
+515 
-524 VISDNGNLIN
+524 
-534 LSLSSVNRNSQSN
+534 
-547 SIFNENFFNSFSSLM
+547 
-562 DNSRYLSDTFTTL
+562 
-575 IEIDDIIDIQRCSYS
+575 
-590 GHVYDASSLSTLY
+590 
-603 IANGIVTSNCHCSTA
+603 
-618 PYSDRKVYEQW
+618 RKEYEKWQD
-629 LNGLANGDHD
+629 GLANGEHS

-644 WKDSSGKMAAE
+644 WKEQASFKESGLRTKDKGNYGVKWNVIKG
-655 LKNDWSKTETRAFSK
+655 KNYTRRFDALSDNPKANQLVATRARNMLK
-670 KEQQEFVNY
+670 HRDGRNTEELY
-679 AKEKGINLVGVK
+679 AISLTSAKDVSNILDQHNPFGVTRTEKFNKDMERAEKANNVVLLMHNHPNGYTPSIDDLN
-691 NFDGNP
+691 
-697 ELLKQ
+697 ELLNHTN
-702 QIDSLRYAMNK
+702 A
-713 YPLRVNKKVSLTIGN
+713 VGLTVGHN
-728 LQDEDFASTS
+728 GTLFFYSKPKARLTES
-738 DLNITLNKKILRNKD
+738 DLTVVLMKCKGYNSLEERYIKAMEMLSKD
-753 ISEKNIVNDGKFAS
+753 EKF
-767 PRLQDIVIHE
+767 LFE
-777 YGHALSTQYGYRGV
+777 
-791 EIAKKAYYN
+791 
-800 LYRKEL
+800 
-806 NADAI
+806 
-811 LEYLDKNI
+811 
-819 SGYCTRYYGNREI
+819 
-832 DIAYNKLKESKFK
+832 FK
-845 EITSEILAKNEWQ
+845 VL
-858 ETSFT
+858 
-863 QEYIRMFFRR
+863 

>member
-135 EGAALK
+135 EGAALE

-277 IGENAPPM
+277 PGENAPPM
-285 HPNCVVPDTE
+285 HPNCVLPDTE
-295 IIAPDIEAIT
+295 IIAPGIEAIT

-320 GRNLTVT
+320 GRNVTVT

-333 TSRGWIRAKNLVKG
+333 TSRGWIRAKNLIKG

-358 NGTVGTPTDNNR
+358 SRTIGTPTDNNR
-370 TATIE
+370 TPTIE
-375 NLFASIIETQGSA
+375 NLFASIIEAQSST
-388 TSFVPAASVDLKGDV
+388 TCCVPAASIDLKGDV

-409 NIVFVNGELRD
+409 NIIFVDGKLGD
-420 KINALMS
+420 KINTLMS

-483 RDLISLRRTS
+483 RDLISLRRAS

-503 VNNAATDFILIG
+503 VNNTATDFILIG
-515 NSQATHAGS
+515 NSQTTHAGS
-524 VISDNGNLIN
+524 VISDNGSLIN

-575 IEIDDIIDIQRCSYS
+575 IEVDDIIDIQRCFYS

-618 PYSDRKVYEQW
+618 PYSDRKEYEKW
-629 LNGLANGDHD
+629 LNGLANGEHS

-644 WKDSSGKMAAE
+644 WKEQEVTRNLAIRNKNIYGIPTYHSETINKKTQKKVDQALHNVFKEYPEMREFIKKIEFSDKMEDSE
-655 LKNDWSKTETRAFSK
+655 LASAVINRKLETTLRLNKNLFSDSK
-670 KEQQEFVNY
+670 KLNDLLSNCPSVFTKKSSIEDYLTHECIHFLEWKYAIEKQQKKAFDYIEQDY
-679 AKEKGINLVGVK
+679 YSRL
-691 NFDGNP
+691 
-697 ELLKQ
+697 LLKKACKECDLSYN
-702 QIDSLRYAMNK
+702 DSVIEKEICLYARLK
-713 YPLRVNKKVSLTIGN
+713 
-728 LQDEDFASTS
+728 ASEAIAEACSGGTS
-738 DLNITLNKKILRNKD
+738 RLAKKIKYLVDKEWR
-753 ISEKNIVNDGKFAS
+753 
-767 PRLQDIVIHE
+767 
-777 YGHALSTQYGYRGV
+777 GH
-791 EIAKKAYYN
+791 
-800 LYRKEL
+800 
-806 NADAI
+806 
-811 LEYLDKNI
+811 
-819 SGYCTRYYGNREI
+819 
-832 DIAYNKLKESKFK
+832 
-845 EITSEILAKNEWQ
+845 
-858 ETSFT
+858 
-863 QEYIRMFFRR
+863 

>member
-9 RKREREWKKADLKDE
+9 RKREREWKKADLRDE
-24 AEYIQEIQDIYSTM
+24 AKYIQEIQDIYSTM

-135 EGAALK
+135 EGAALE

-189 YGILSTALIQGRNPR
+189 YGILSKALIQGRNPR

-277 IGENAPPM
+277 PGENAPPM
-285 HPNCVVPDTE
+285 HPNC
-295 IIAPDIEAIT
+295 
-305 KSDYSGDVIKFVTAN
+305 
-320 GRNLTVT
+320 
-327 PNHIVP
+327 
-333 TSRGWIRAKNLVKG
+333 
-347 DKVFCYRGCIE
+347 
-358 NGTVGTPTDNNR
+358 
-370 TATIE
+370 
-375 NLFASIIETQGSA
+375 
-388 TSFVPAASVDLKGDV
+388 
-403 IPNSKI
+403 
-409 NIVFVNGELRD
+409 
-420 KINALMS
+420 
-427 KFISDSFLIGT
+427 
-438 GETRESVLSR
+438 
-448 DGSLSKLLIRIG
+448 
-460 LAFDGFMGRFD
+460 
-471 KGSVFFRSSATS
+471 
-483 RDLISLRRTS
+483 
-493 DYDARLFKYS
+493 
-503 VNNAATDFILIG
+503 
-515 NSQATHAGS
+515 
-524 VISDNGNLIN
+524 
-534 LSLSSVNRNSQSN
+534 
-547 SIFNENFFNSFSSLM
+547 
-562 DNSRYLSDTFTTL
+562 
-575 IEIDDIIDIQRCSYS
+575 
-590 GHVYDASSLSTLY
+590 
-603 IANGIVTSNCHCSTA
+603 HCSTA
-618 PYSDRKVYEQW
+618 PHSDRKVYEQW
-629 LNGLANGDHD
+629 LDGLANGEHD

-644 WKDSSGKMAAE
+644 WKDSTGKMAAE
-655 LKNDWSKTETRAFSK
+655 LKNDWSKTETRTFSK

-679 AKEKGINLVGVK
+679 AKEKGVNLVGIK
-691 NFDGNP
+691 NFDGDP

-713 YPLRVNKKVSLTIGN
+713 YPLKVNKKVSLTVGN
-728 LQDEDFASTS
+728 LDDEDFASTAN
-738 DLNITLNKKILRNKD
+738 LNITLNKKILRNKD
-753 ISEKNIVNDGKFAS
+753 VSEKNIANDGEFAS

-777 YGHALSTQYGYRGV
+777 YGHVLSAQYGNRGV

-806 NADAI
+806 NADEI

-819 SGYCTRYYGNREI
+819 SGYCTRYYGNREL

-845 EITSEILAKNEWQ
+845 EITSEILAKNERQ